1 MTERTLSATDVKNR
15 FGRVLREISKS
26 GGPIVVERGGKP
38 VAVILSVDEYRRSQ
52 GGSRLEASEEQ
63 MAASSFGMWLSR
75 SDIGDDWLTT
85 GRNRW
90 ESQWFVSLR
99 SSS

>member
-1 MTERTLSATDVKNR
+1 MAVRTLSATDVKNR

-52 GGSRLEASEEQ
+52 SGSRLEASEEQ

-75 SDIGDDWLTT
+75 SDIGDDWLAT
-85 GRNRW
+85 GRDRW
-90 ESQWFVSLR
+90 ESQWADG
-99 SSS
+99 

>member
-1 MTERTLSATDVKNR
+1 MAVRTLSATDVKNR

-52 GGSRLEASEEQ
+52 AGSRLEASEEQ

-75 SDIGDDWLTT
+75 NDIDDDWLAR
-85 GRNRW
+85 GRDRW
-90 ESQWFVSLR
+90 ESQWPDD
-99 SSS
+99 